1 MNSKQAVLLSLLLI
15 ATLAFS
21 VGAFGQEFQ
30 SFFVESKT
38 VKNDIAQ
45 NDFAEFGVTISNTQ
59 DFEDT
64 FRVLPFEDPKWAH
77 QLIPLDDF
85 TYGKKIPAGGRA
97 TLRLLVKPSG
107 LELGRYNVKLTV
119 KSETTQKTVD
129 AILRLRITKPALAL
143 RPDFSARLLVPAQV
157 DPRQKNTV
165 KVLLHNN
172 NALDLENISIVL
184 SSNLVNKQ
192 TVVSLAGIEEK
203 AVEFTVALDPY
214 LAPQK
219 DTLRVVVVHN
229 EKTVMDTAQDY
240 RVVEFVPVFKQ
251 EVSSSKQ
258 LWKVVRTIKLTNEG
272 NVRKEETA
280 RLETTTRESLFTT
293 SVPAAAIVSEK
304 GKRYY
309 TWKVVLD
316 PKQSTSISVT
326 TNYRFLAG
334 LMFVIIVGLIYFY
347 ATRKY
352 LVVRK
357 SVKSVKKAHGAITEA
372 KIVLHIRN
380 RTNNPVRDV
389 RVVERVP
396 KIFSVRKDGFE
407 ASPHPSKIHLSEK
420 EGTIMDFHLHDLE
433 PHDER
438 IINYTVTP
446 KLHIFGDMP
455 VKPTI
460 VEYKSKKGK
469 KQTAKSNTLHIPSE
483 NQPQNVEK
491 KLE

>member
-1 MNSKQAVLLSLLLI
+1 MNSKRTVLLLLFLI
-15 ATLAFS
+15 TILVIS
-21 VGAFGQEFQ
+21 TGVFGQEFQ
-30 SFFVESKT
+30 SFFVEQQT
-38 VKNDIAQ
+38 IKNDIAQ
-45 NDFAEFGVTISNTQ
+45 NDFAEFEVLIKNTQ

-64 FRVLPFEDPKWAH
+64 FRVLPFEDPKWTH

-85 TYGKKIPAGGRA
+85 TYGKKISRGGRA
-97 TLRLLVKPSG
+97 TLRLLVKPTG

-129 AILRLRITKPALAL
+129 AILRLRITKPALSL
-143 RPDFSARLLVPAQV
+143 RPDFNARLLVPAQV
-157 DPRQKNTV
+157 DPRQRNTV
-165 KVLLHNN
+165 KILLRNN

-192 TVVSLAGIEEK
+192 TGVNLGGIEEK

-214 LAPQK
+214 TTPQK

-229 EKTVMDTAQDY
+229 EKTVLDARQDY
-240 RVVEFVPVFKQ
+240 QVVEFIPAFKQ
-251 EVSSSKQ
+251 EVSTTKK
-258 LWKVVRTIKLTNEG
+258 LWKTQRSITLTNEG

-280 RLETTTRESLFTT
+280 RLETSTRESLFTT
-293 SVPAAAIVSEK
+293 SLPAAKIVTQK
-304 GKRYY
+304 DKKYY
-309 TWKVVLD
+309 TWKVALD
-316 PKQSTSISVT
+316 PKQSTTILVT

-334 LMFVIIVGLIYFY
+334 LLVVIMVGLVYFY

-357 SVKSVKKAHGAITEA
+357 SVKSIKKSHGAITEA

-380 RTNNPVRDV
+380 RTNKPVQDV

-396 KIFSVRKDGFE
+396 KIFAVKKDGFE
-407 ASPHPSKIHLSEK
+407 ASPHPSKIHLSDK
-420 EGTIMDFHLHDLE
+420 EGTVMDFHLHDLDAR
-433 PHDER
+433 DER

-460 VEYKSKKGK
+460 VEYKAKNGK
-469 KQTAKSNTLHIPSE
+469 KQTTKSNTLHIPSE
-483 NQPQNVEK
+483 RPQQPKEPVR
-491 KLE
+491 